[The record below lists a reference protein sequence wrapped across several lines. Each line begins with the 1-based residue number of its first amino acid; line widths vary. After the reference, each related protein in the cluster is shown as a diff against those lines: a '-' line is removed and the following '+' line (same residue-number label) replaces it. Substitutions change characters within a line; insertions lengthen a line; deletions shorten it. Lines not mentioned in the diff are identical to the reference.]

1 MIDYINIFIYVLLAI
16 NFTVV
21 IVLLKNIHNVKEL
34 LFKEKLVNS
43 KLREVESLQNINKHY
58 ELVNNRIVI
67 LFDDYFKSNLLTK
80 LALNK
85 YKLDGSEVNTLII
98 EVSGAVFKSFNETN
112 KQLFMYSFNLKEEND
127 FLRLIIL
134 KTSNY
139 IMNLLV
145 ISKVKLDV

>member
-43 KLREVESLQNINKHY
+43 KLKEVESLQNINKHY

>member
-1 MIDYINIFIYVLLAI
+1 M
-16 NFTVV
+16 
-21 IVLLKNIHNVKEL
+21 
-34 LFKEKLVNS
+34 
-43 KLREVESLQNINKHY
+43 
-58 ELVNNRIVI
+58 NNRIVI